1 MFPTREE
8 IEPDCRMSDLDRI
21 LNDIFYSKNR
31 MNQLLFLHVI
41 IEFISNEWT
50 SATRYDT
57 IRVLQGVKTL

>member
-1 MFPTREE
+1 
-8 IEPDCRMSDLDRI
+8 MSDLDRI